1 MLLLLHYHLNLCML
15 QQYIV
20 FVTKLIFATIQYG
33 SAMPAADNYNKPQ
46 TLQSECDMYAAAN
59 HFANNVIWI
68 SMHAT
73 TAAAQDVYFTL
84 TLCVRRM

>member
-1 MLLLLHYHLNLCML
+1 
-15 QQYIV
+15 
-20 FVTKLIFATIQYG
+20 
-33 SAMPAADNYNKPQ
+33 MPAADNYNIPQ